1 LNEFIGT
8 RPIRFSLTTQSTG
21 DIWAGDLQLFQKSNA
36 DFPNA
41 IDFADS
47 TKRVVTMTAYR
58 FVHAADVHLDSPL
71 RSLALRDPR
80 LAEFV
85 GNASRLV
92 FSRIVDLCLDEQVNA
107 LLLAGDLYD
116 GEQTSMKTARFL
128 AEQLRRLDAADIKVF
143 VIRGNHDALSKITKE
158 LVLPENVHLFGGRA
172 ETIEVSRDRGE
183 KPIAIH
189 GLSFAR
195 PHAPESL
202 LAKYRP
208 PVSDAINIG
217 LMHTSLDG
225 SSLHDVYAPCSTAD
239 LLASGFRY
247 WALGHIH
254 KRSTAEGSCAVVM
267 PGIPQGRD
275 VGEQGPKSVTLA
287 SVLDDGS
294 ITMEERIVSLAQFER
309 VAVDASGV
317 ASWPDL
323 ADRLERALGAAAAGS
338 ASDHLVARLA
348 VAGTTSMA
356 WTIRRDADLLRAE
369 AEARA
374 EAIGNVWIEKI
385 DNECRRP
392 IVVSVES
399 ADPVEAL
406 RRTMSDE
413 IVGSKA
419 FRTEADSIVNDL
431 LAQLPPECRRSLA
444 PDDTGLDLLIGR
456 LASEGSEEVL
466 ARLAAGSA
474 QETH

>member
-1 LNEFIGT
+1 
-8 RPIRFSLTTQSTG
+8 
-21 DIWAGDLQLFQKSNA
+21 
-36 DFPNA
+36 
-41 IDFADS
+41 
-47 TKRVVTMTAYR
+47 MTAYR

-85 GNASRLV
+85 GNASRQV
-92 FSRIVDLCLDEQVNA
+92 FSRIVDLCLDEQVSA

-128 AEQLRRLDAADIKVF
+128 AEQLRRLDAADIEVF
-143 VIRGNHDALSKITKE
+143 IIRGNHDALSKITKE

-172 ETIEVSRDRGE
+172 DAVEVSRDRGE
-183 KPIAIH
+183 RPIAIH

-195 PHAPESL
+195 PQAPESL

-208 PVSDAINIG
+208 PVAGAINIG

-225 SSLHDVYAPCSTAD
+225 SPPHDVYAPCSTAD

-254 KRSTAEGSCAVVM
+254 KRLTTEGSCAVVM

-275 VGEQGPKSVTLA
+275 VGEHGPKSVTLA

-317 ASWPDL
+317 ASWSDL
-323 ADRLERALGAAAAGS
+323 A
-338 ASDHLVARLA
+338 ASDHVVARLA
-348 VAGTTSMA
+348 VSGATSMA
-356 WTIRRDADLLRAE
+356 WNIRRDADLLRTE

-385 DNECRRP
+385 DIDCRRP
-392 IVVSVES
+392 VVGSAES

-413 IVGSKA
+413 IVGSEA
-419 FRTEADSIVNDL
+419 FRAEADGIVNDL

-456 LASEGSEEVL
+456 LSSEGSEEVL

-474 QETH
+474 QEAR